1 MPDAVQQSFVRS
13 FIDYLKKQVD
23 VMSPDQSE
31 SIEVAIQC
39 LQAAFD
45 VGDDEPEPIAA
56 TATQS
61 TTAAAAA
68 SGGDGAAAPSGSNS
82 SNNNSASGS
91 AASIAVNTKNIDMFE
106 LFQSLYIE
114 RNPESLALAD
124 SIKNEGNRL
133 MKECKYNEAL
143 LQYNRA
149 ITFDPKNPI
158 FYCNRAAAHIRLGDN
173 ERAVTD
179 CKSALLYNT
188 NYSKAYCRL
197 GVAYSNLGKFNEAEQ
212 AYAKA
217 IELEPDNADYR
228 NNLEVVRNAR
238 NQPPQLSH
246 LTDGLNA
253 MLSNPT
259 VRNLF
264 SNAEIDLE
272 QLQSMTQNPM
282 VMNTIGQ
289 LFANMGGAGG
299 AGAAAGAAPGGV
311 GGGAGAPRQVPPMP
325 NDMLQLFQSFA
336 TQLVGAQQQQQQGDG
351 GAGGPP
357 GGQPGNQPPPSI

>member
-45 VGDDEPEPIAA
+45 VGDEEPEQIAA
-56 TATQS
+56 TSQS
-61 TTAAAAA
+61 TTAAAP
-68 SGGDGAAAPSGSNS
+68 GGDAATPSGSS
-82 SNNNSASGS
+82 GNNSV
-91 AASIAVNTKNIDMFE
+91 VNTKNIDMFE

-114 RNPESLALAD
+114 RNPESLALAE

-133 MKECKYNEAL
+133 MKDCKYNEAL

-173 ERAVTD
+173 DRAVTD
-179 CKSALLYNT
+179 CKSALLYNA

-253 MLSNPT
+253 MLTNPT

-264 SNAEIDLE
+264 NSAEIDLE

-289 LFANMGGAGG
+289 LFANIAGTP
-299 AGAAAGAAPGGV
+299 GAAPGAGAAPG
-311 GGGAGAPRQVPPMP
+311 QVPPMP

-336 TQLVGAQQQQQQGDG
+336 TQLVGAQQQG
-351 GAGGPP
+351 GANNPGSGPESPSGGQ
-357 GGQPGNQPPPSI
+357 QPGNQPPPSV

>member
-1 MPDAVQQSFVRS
+1 
-13 FIDYLKKQVD
+13 
-23 VMSPDQSE
+23 MSPDQSE

-45 VGDDEPEPIAA
+45 VGDEEPEQIAA
-56 TATQS
+56 STQS
-61 TTAAAAA
+61 TTAAAAGGLSSA
-68 SGGDGAAAPSGSNS
+68 GDGGVAASTS
-82 SNNNSASGS
+82 SGS
-91 AASIAVNTKNIDMFE
+91 AAGGNVVNTKNIDMFE

-173 ERAVTD
+173 DRAVTD

-217 IELEPDNADYR
+217 IELEPENADYR

-253 MLSNPT
+253 MLTNPT

-289 LFANMGGAGG
+289 LISNI
-299 AGAAAGAAPGGV
+299 GGV
-311 GGGAGAPRQVPPMP
+311 GGPPGAGAPGTGGQAPQIPPMP

-336 TQLVGAQQQQQQGDG
+336 TQLVGAQQQQQQGGANNSSGDG
-351 GAGGPP
+351 Q
-357 GGQPGNQPPPSI
+357 QPGNQPPPSI

>member
-45 VGDDEPEPIAA
+45 VGEEEVEQVS
-56 TATQS
+56 QS
-61 TTAAAAA
+61 TTAAAADGTPTP
-68 SGGDGAAAPSGSNS
+68 GGDS
-82 SNNNSASGS
+82 SASGS
-91 AASIAVNTKNIDMFE
+91 ANQIAVNTKNIDMFE

-114 RNPESLALAD
+114 RNPESLALAE

-133 MKECKYNEAL
+133 MKDGKYNEAL

-179 CKSALLYNT
+179 CKSALLYNV

-197 GVAYSNLGKFNEAEQ
+197 GVAYSNLGKFNEAEH

-238 NQPPQLSH
+238 NQPPQLSQ
-246 LTDGLNA
+246 LSDGLNA

-259 VRNLF
+259 LRNLF
-264 SNAEIDLE
+264 GSAEIDLE

-282 VMNTIGQ
+282 IMNTIGQ
-289 LFANMGGAGG
+289 LFNLGGLGGAGPPG
-299 AGAAAGAAPGGV
+299 SAGGAPGS
-311 GGGAGAPRQVPPMP
+311 VPAMP
-325 NDMLQLFQSFA
+325 NDMLQLFQSLA
-336 TQLVGAQQQQQQGDG
+336 TQVAEAQQQRSDQTGANPG
-351 GAGGPP
+351 GAP
-357 GGQPGNQPPPSI
+357 GGQQPGNQPPPSI

>member
-45 VGDDEPEPIAA
+45 VGDDVEAVQDSASQDQA
-56 TATQS
+56 TTQS
-61 TTAAAAA
+61 ST
-68 SGGDGAAAPSGSNS
+68 SCAPSGD
-82 SNNNSASGS
+82 ALPSGS
-91 AASIAVNTKNIDMFE
+91 AAVAPKNIDMFE

-173 ERAVTD
+173 DRAVTD

-188 NYSKAYCRL
+188 NYSKAYGRL
-197 GVAYSNLGKFNEAEQ
+197 GVAYSNMGKFAEAEQ
-212 AYAKA
+212 AYTKA
-217 IELEPDNADYR
+217 IELEPDNPDYR
-228 NNLEVVRNAR
+228 RNLEVARNAR

-253 MLSNPT
+253 MLSNPL

-264 SNAEIDLE
+264 GSAEIDME
-272 QLQSMTQNPM
+272 QLRSMAQNPM
-282 VMNTIGQ
+282 VMNTVDQLIANIGQ
-289 LFANMGGAGG
+289 PNAGAG
-299 AGAAAGAAPGGV
+299 GAAPGG
-311 GGGAGAPRQVPPMP
+311 GGAPPQIPPMP
-325 NDMLQLFQSFA
+325 NDMLQLFQTFA
-336 TQLVGAQQQQQQGDG
+336 NQLAGVRQQDG
-351 GAGGPP
+351 QPNPNANP
-357 GGQPGNQPPPSI
+357 GNEQQPGNQPPPSI

>member
-45 VGDDEPEPIAA
+45 VGDDEPEQIAA
-56 TATQS
+56 SAQS
-61 TTAAAAA
+61 TTASAAGSSSAGDGTAA
-68 SGGDGAAAPSGSNS
+68 SSSSGT
-82 SNNNSASGS
+82 SANV
-91 AASIAVNTKNIDMFE
+91 VNTKNIDMFE

-173 ERAVTD
+173 DRAVTD
-179 CKSALLYNT
+179 CKSALLYNA

-253 MLSNPT
+253 MLTNPT

-289 LFANMGGAGG
+289 LISNMGVGG
-299 AGAAAGAAPGGV
+299 GAAAGAGGQSS
-311 GGGAGAPRQVPPMP
+311 QVPPMP

-336 TQLVGAQQQQQQGDG
+336 SQLVGAQPQQQGGGNNSSSG
-351 GAGGPP
+351 GA

>member
-45 VGDDEPEPIAA
+45 VGDDEPEQIAA
-56 TATQS
+56 SAQS
-61 TTAAAAA
+61 TTAAAAGSSSA
-68 SGGDGAAAPSGSNS
+68 GDGT
-82 SNNNSASGS
+82 
-91 AASIAVNTKNIDMFE
+91 AASSSSGTSANVVNTKNIDMFE

-173 ERAVTD
+173 DRAVTD
-179 CKSALLYNT
+179 CKSALLYNA

-253 MLSNPT
+253 MLTNPT

-289 LFANMGGAGG
+289 LISNMGVGG
-299 AGAAAGAAPGGV
+299 GAAAGAGGQSS
-311 GGGAGAPRQVPPMP
+311 QVPPMP

-336 TQLVGAQQQQQQGDG
+336 SQLVGAQPQQQGGSNNSSSG
-351 GAGGPP
+351 GA

>member
-13 FIDYLKKQVD
+13 FIDYLKKQLD
-23 VMSPDQSE
+23 LMSPDQSE

-45 VGDDEPEPIAA
+45 VGEEETEAEQIEA
-56 TATQS
+56 TAQS
-61 TTAAAAA
+61 TTSSQPGTDAAAT
-68 SGGDGAAAPSGSNS
+68 S
-82 SNNNSASGS
+82 SSTSS
-91 AASIAVNTKNIDMFE
+91 TTTVNTKNIDMFE

-114 RNPESLALAD
+114 RNPESLALAE

-179 CKSALLYNT
+179 CKSSLLYNN
-188 NYSKAYCRL
+188 NYSKAYSRL
-197 GVAYSNLGKFNEAEQ
+197 GVAYSNMGKFNEAEQ
-212 AYAKA
+212 AYRKA
-217 IELEPDNADYR
+217 IELEPENLDYR
-228 NNLEVVRNAR
+228 NNLEVNRNSR

-253 MLSNPT
+253 MLANPT
-259 VRNLF
+259 IRNLF
-264 SNAEIDLE
+264 SSAEIDLT

-289 LFANMGGAGG
+289 LFATMGTPGVGG
-299 AGAAAGAAPGGV
+299 GPAAPGGAGPGGD
-311 GGGAGAPRQVPPMP
+311 GGGAAPQIPPMP
-325 NDMLQLFQSFA
+325 NDMMQLFQAFA
-336 TQLVGAQQQQQQGDG
+336 SQLVGAQNP
-351 GAGGPP
+351 GAGNPNAGN
-357 GGQPGNQPPPSI
+357 GQQPGNQPPPSI

>member
-45 VGDDEPEPIAA
+45 VGDEEPQEQQTA
-56 TATQS
+56 TTQS
-61 TTAAAAA
+61 TTATAP
-68 SGGDGAAAPSGSNS
+68 GDAAAAPSAPST
-82 SNNNSASGS
+82 SGNV
-91 AASIAVNTKNIDMFE
+91 VNTKNIDMFE

-114 RNPESLALAD
+114 RNPESLALAE

-133 MKECKYNEAL
+133 MKDCKYNEAL

-253 MLSNPT
+253 MLTNPT
-259 VRNLF
+259 IRNLF
-264 SNAEIDLE
+264 SSAEIDLE

-289 LFANMGGAGG
+289 LFSNMGVPQGGTPGGPAAGG
-299 AGAAAGAAPGGV
+299 NPG
-311 GGGAGAPRQVPPMP
+311 QVPPMP

-336 TQLVGAQQQQQQGDG
+336 TQLVGAQQQQPGGGGNPGSGGQQPDG
-351 GAGGPP
+351 GN
-357 GGQPGNQPPPSI
+357 NQPPPSI

>member
-45 VGDDEPEPIAA
+45 VGDEEPEQI
-56 TATQS
+56 TATSQS
-61 TTAAAAA
+61 TTASAVSGAAP
-68 SGGDGAAAPSGSNS
+68 GGDAAVASSSGSV
-82 SNNNSASGS
+82 
-91 AASIAVNTKNIDMFE
+91 VNTRNIDMFE

-114 RNPESLALAD
+114 RNPESLALAE

-133 MKECKYNEAL
+133 MKDCKYNEAL

-173 ERAVTD
+173 DRAVTD
-179 CKSALLYNT
+179 CKSALLYNA

-253 MLSNPT
+253 MLTNPT

-264 SNAEIDLE
+264 SSAEIDLE

-289 LFANMGGAGG
+289 LFANMGGVQ
-299 AGAAAGAAPGGV
+299 GAAPGT
-311 GGGAGAPRQVPPMP
+311 GAAPGQVPPMP

-336 TQLVGAQQQQQQGDG
+336 TQLVGAQQQG
-351 GAGGPP
+351 GANPGNGQGGPP
-357 GGQPGNQPPPSI
+357 GGQQPGNQPPPSI

>member
-45 VGDDEPEPIAA
+45 VGDDEPEQIAA
-56 TATQS
+56 SAQS
-61 TTAAAAA
+61 TTAAAAGSSSA
-68 SGGDGAAAPSGSNS
+68 GDGT
-82 SNNNSASGS
+82 
-91 AASIAVNTKNIDMFE
+91 AASSSSGTSANVVNTKNIDMFE

-173 ERAVTD
+173 DRAVTD
-179 CKSALLYNT
+179 CKSALLYNA

-253 MLSNPT
+253 MLTNPT

-289 LFANMGGAGG
+289 LISNMGVGG
-299 AGAAAGAAPGGV
+299 GAAAGAGGQSS
-311 GGGAGAPRQVPPMP
+311 QVPPMP

-336 TQLVGAQQQQQQGDG
+336 SQLVGAQPQQQGGGNNSSSG
-351 GAGGPP
+351 GA

>member
-45 VGDDEPEPIAA
+45 LGEDEAEQVSQSETEAA
-56 TATQS
+56 V
-61 TTAAAAA
+61 A
-68 SGGDGAAAPSGSNS
+68 SGTTPGDANAS
-82 SNNNSASGS
+82 SSANQL
-91 AASIAVNTKNIDMFE
+91 AVNPKNIDMFE

-114 RNPESLALAD
+114 RNPESLALAE

-133 MKECKYNEAL
+133 MKDGKYNEAL

-149 ITFDPKNPI
+149 IAFDPKNPI

-179 CKSALLYNT
+179 CKSALLYNV

-197 GVAYSNLGKFNEAEQ
+197 GVAYSNLGKFNEAEH

-238 NQPPQLSH
+238 NQPPQLSQ
-246 LTDGLNA
+246 LSDGLNA

-259 VRNLF
+259 LRNLF
-264 SNAEIDLE
+264 GSAEIDLE
-272 QLQSMTQNPM
+272 HLQSMTQNPM
-282 VMNTIGQ
+282 IMNTIGQ
-289 LFANMGGAGG
+289 LFNLGGPGAGQANSAGG
-299 AGAAAGAAPGGV
+299 APG
-311 GGGAGAPRQVPPMP
+311 QVPPMP
-325 NDMLQLFQSFA
+325 NDMLQLFQSLA
-336 TQLVGAQQQQQQGDG
+336 TQVAEAQQQRDQTRGAN
-351 GAGGPP
+351 AGGPP
-357 GGQPGNQPPPSI
+357 GSQQPGNQPPPSI

>member
-45 VGDDEPEPIAA
+45 LGDDVEAVPDADGQEQA
-56 TATQS
+56 TTQS
-61 TTAAAAA
+61 TTASAPD
-68 SGGDGAAAPSGSNS
+68 GDAV
-82 SNNNSASGS
+82 ASGS
-91 AASIAVNTKNIDMFE
+91 AGVAPNNNIDMFE
-106 LFQSLYIE
+106 LFQSLYTE

-133 MKECKYNEAL
+133 MKESKYNEAL

-149 ITFDPKNPI
+149 IAFDPKNPI

-179 CKSALLYNT
+179 CKSALVYNN

-197 GVAYSNLGKFNEAEQ
+197 GVAYSNMGKFAEAEQ
-212 AYAKA
+212 AYGKA
-217 IELEPDNADYR
+217 IELEPDNEVYKS
-228 NNLEVVRNAR
+228 NLEEARNAR
-238 NQPPQLSH
+238 NQSPPLSRIR
-246 LTDGLNA
+246 DD
-253 MLSNPT
+253 LSSILAHPL

-264 SNAEIDLE
+264 NNAELDVE
-272 QLQSMTQNPM
+272 QLQSMIQNPM

-289 LFANMGGAGG
+289 QFANMGQMPAL
-299 AGAAAGAAPGGV
+299 
-311 GGGAGAPRQVPPMP
+311 P
-325 NDMLQLFQSFA
+325 NDMLQMVQSIA
-336 TQLVGAQQQQQQGDG
+336 SQLAAGQQGG
-351 GAGGPP
+351 GAPNPNANSGNEQ
-357 GGQPGNQPPPSI
+357 QPGNQPPPSI

>member
-45 VGDDEPEPIAA
+45 VGDDVDQPQDSAQVEA
-56 TATQS
+56 TTQS
-61 TTAAAAA
+61 STGSAP
-68 SGGDGAAAPSGSNS
+68 GGDAT
-82 SNNNSASGS
+82 ASGS
-91 AASIAVNTKNIDMFE
+91 GGVVAPKNIDMFE

-149 ITFDPKNPI
+149 IAFDPKNPI

-197 GVAYSNLGKFNEAEQ
+197 GVAYSNMGKFAEAEQ
-212 AYAKA
+212 AYGKA
-217 IELEPDNADYR
+217 IELEPDNPDYR
-228 NNLEVVRNAR
+228 NNLEVARNAR

-253 MLSNPT
+253 MLANPT

-289 LFANMGGAGG
+289 LFANMGNPNGGGGAAPGAGG
-299 AGAAAGAAPGGV
+299 AP
-311 GGGAGAPRQVPPMP
+311 GGGAPPQIPAMP

-336 TQLVGAQQQQQQGDG
+336 SQLVGAQQQG
-351 GAGGPP
+351 GAPNANPGNGGQ
-357 GGQPGNQPPPSI
+357 QPGNQPPPSI

>member
-45 VGDDEPEPIAA
+45 VGDDVDAA
-56 TATQS
+56 AQDAAGQEQAATQS
-61 TTAAAAA
+61 STSSAP
-68 SGGDGAAAPSGSNS
+68 GDAV
-82 SNNNSASGS
+82 ASGS
-91 AASIAVNTKNIDMFE
+91 AGLAPKNIDMFE

-149 ITFDPKNPI
+149 IAFDPKNPI

-197 GVAYSNLGKFNEAEQ
+197 GVAYSNMGKFAEAEQ
-212 AYAKA
+212 AYGKA
-217 IELEPDNADYR
+217 IELEPDNPDYR
-228 NNLEVVRNAR
+228 SNLEVARNAR

-253 MLSNPT
+253 MLANPT

-264 SNAEIDLE
+264 SSAEIDLE

-289 LFANMGGAGG
+289 LFANMGQPNAGG
-299 AGAAAGAAPGGV
+299 AAAPGGAP
-311 GGGAGAPRQVPPMP
+311 GAPGGAPPQIPAMP

-336 TQLVGAQQQQQQGDG
+336 SQLVGAQQPGG
-351 GAGGPP
+351 GANPNANP
-357 GGQPGNQPPPSI
+357 GNGQQPGNQPPPSI

>member
-23 VMSPDQSE
+23 LMSPDQGE

-45 VGDDEPEPIAA
+45 VGDDGEQDGTGQDLEQER
-56 TATQS
+56 TQS
-61 TTAAAAA
+61 TTSSAPT
-68 SGGDGAAAPSGSNS
+68 GDAAPSGS
-82 SNNNSASGS
+82 S
-91 AASIAVNTKNIDMFE
+91 AAPKNIDMFE

-149 ITFDPKNPI
+149 IAFDPKNPI

-179 CKSALLYNT
+179 CKSALLYNN

-197 GVAYSNLGKFNEAEQ
+197 GVAYSNMGKFAEAEQ
-212 AYAKA
+212 AYSKA
-217 IELEPDNADYR
+217 IELEPENPDYR
-228 NNLEVVRNAR
+228 NNLEVARNAR

-253 MLSNPT
+253 MLANPT

-264 SNAEIDLE
+264 SSAEIDLE

-289 LFANMGGAGG
+289 LFANMGNPAAAGGLGAGG
-299 AGAAAGAAPGGV
+299 APA
-311 GGGAGAPRQVPPMP
+311 GGGAPPQVPPMS

-336 TQLVGAQQQQQQGDG
+336 SQLMGAQQQ
-351 GAGGPP
+351 P
-357 GGQPGNQPPPSI
+357 GGNAGNGQQPGNQPPPSI